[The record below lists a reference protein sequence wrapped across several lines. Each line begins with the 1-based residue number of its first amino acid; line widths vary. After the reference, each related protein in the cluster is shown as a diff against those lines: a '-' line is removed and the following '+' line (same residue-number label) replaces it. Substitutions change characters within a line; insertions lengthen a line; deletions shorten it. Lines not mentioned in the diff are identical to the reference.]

1 MSIVKMKRIR
11 LIALAQDRDALLS
24 SLLHVGCVEISEP
37 EEIPQGSDGNPLLHR
52 DAAGVAQAKAQL
64 TALQHALEV
73 LRKYAP
79 QKKGMFAPR
88 GTIGEKELLDEKA
101 MAAALSKAEAINEH
115 AKAIGQL
122 NTREA
127 RLHTEQLALQP
138 WSAYDLPLEDQGT
151 KNVSIL
157 LGTVPNAVD
166 FDAMAG
172 AVMESAD
179 TAWLK
184 LLSTDREQQ
193 YLEVLVHRSQEQ
205 TALEALRTYGFS
217 FTQLKEL
224 TGTVAENIRRLDQEL
239 SQVEQ
244 QRQQEQDAIRALGA
258 DSREVEVC
266 VDRVQQVLS
275 REDAKERLL
284 SGGAIFCLD
293 GWAPVPEVPALEKA
307 LKAFDCAYELTDP
320 TPEEYPKVPVK
331 LKNSVFSRCMNVV
344 TEMYSLPAY
353 DGTDPNP
360 LMAPFFILFFGI
372 MMADMAY
379 GLLMIFGALF
389 VLKKAKPREG
399 TRNFMELVF
408 WCGVSTTIIGA
419 MTGGFL
425 GDFIPQIIKI
435 VNPESTFEMPALFTP
450 LDDTV
455 AIMLGSLVLGA
466 IQVFTG
472 MAVSVVNKIRSGDFI
487 DALFDEITWWI
498 ILAGVALAIFG
509 IGTVA
514 GVPVPLTVGGLMLVF
529 GGTRKAKGF
538 GKVAS
543 LVGLVY
549 NGVTGF
555 FSDILSY
562 VRLMALML
570 SGSVI
575 ASVFNTLGAT
585 FGNVIL
591 FVIVALIGN
600 ALNLALNLLGCY
612 VHDLRLQCLE
622 FFNRFYKEGGKPY
635 KPLAIQTKYVDVIK
649 EEQ

>member
-11 LIALAQDRDALLS
+11 LIALSQDRDALLS

-52 DAAGVAQAKAQL
+52 DTAGVAQAKAQL

-88 GTIGEKELLDEKA
+88 GTIGEKELLDKEA
-101 MAAALSKAEAINEH
+101 MAVALSKAEAINEH

-151 KNVSIL
+151 KYVSIL

-172 AVMESAD
+172 AVMEGAD

-205 TALEALRTYGFS
+205 AALETLRTYGFS
-217 FTQLKEL
+217 FSQLKEL
-224 TGTVAENIRRLDQEL
+224 AGTVAENIRRLDQEL
-239 SQVEQ
+239 NQVEQ
-244 QRQQEQDAIRALGA
+244 QRHQEQDAIRALGA
-258 DSREVEVC
+258 DSKEVEIC

-307 LKAFDCAYELTDP
+307 LKSFDCAYELTDP
-320 TPEEYPKVPVK
+320 TPEEYPQVPVK

-372 MMADMAY
+372 MMADAAY

-389 VLKKAKPREG
+389 VLKKTRPREG

-408 WCGVSTTIIGA
+408 WCGVSTTIIGV

-435 VNPESTFEMPALFTP
+435 VNPESTFTMPALFTP

-455 AIMLGSLVLGA
+455 AIMLGSLVLGF
-466 IQVFTG
+466 IQVVTG
-472 MAVSVVNKIRSGDFI
+472 MTVSVVNKVRSGDFI

-498 ILAGVALAIFG
+498 ILAGVGLAIFG

-538 GKVAS
+538 GKVTS

-570 SGSVI
+570 SGSVV

>member
-11 LIALAQDRDALLS
+11 LIALAEDRDALLS

-37 EEIPQGSDGNPLLHR
+37 EIPQGEDGNPLLHR

-79 QKKGMFAPR
+79 RKKGMFAPR
-88 GTIGEKELLDEKA
+88 DTIREKELLDEKA
-101 MAAALSKAEAINEH
+101 MAAALSKVEAVNEH
-115 AKAIGQL
+115 AKAVGQL

-138 WSAYDLPLEDQGT
+138 WRAYDLPLEEDGT
-151 KNVSIL
+151 KTTSIL

-172 AVMESAD
+172 AVMESAE

-193 YLEVLVHRSQEQ
+193 YLEIIVHRSQEQ
-205 TALEALRTYGFS
+205 LALETLRTYGFS
-217 FTQLKEL
+217 FSQLKDL
-224 TGTVAENIRRLDQEL
+224 TGTVAENIHRLDEEIRQIG
-239 SQVEQ
+239 EQ
-244 QRQQEQDAIRALGA
+244 RRGEEEAIRTLGA
-258 DSREVEVC
+258 AWDELEVC
-266 VDRVQQVLS
+266 VDRVQQVLAK
-275 REDAKERLL
+275 EDAKERLL
-284 SGGAIFCLD
+284 TGGAIICLD
-293 GWAPVPEVPALEKA
+293 GWAEAPEVPALEKA
-307 LKAFDCAYELTDP
+307 LKNFDCAYELTDP
-320 TPEEYPKVPVK
+320 TPEEYPQVPVK

-372 MMADMAY
+372 MMADAAY

-408 WCGVSTTIIGA
+408 WCGVSTTIIGV

-425 GDFIPQIIKI
+425 GDFIPQLLKII
-435 VNPESTFEMPALFTP
+435 NPESTFEMPALFTP

-455 AIMLGSLVLGA
+455 AIMLGSLVLGF
-466 IQVFTG
+466 IQVITG

-509 IGTVA
+509 IGTVG
-514 GVPVPLTVGGLMLVF
+514 GVPIPLTVGGLMLVF

-549 NGVTGF
+549 NGVTGY

-591 FVIVALIGN
+591 FVIVSLIGN

>member
-115 AKAIGQL
+115 AKVIGQL
-122 NTREA
+122 NTRQA

-193 YLEVLVHRSQEQ
+193 YMEVLVHRSQEQ
-205 TALEALRTYGFS
+205 TALEVLRTYGFS
-217 FTQLKEL
+217 FSQLKEL

-239 SQVEQ
+239 SQAEQ

-258 DSREVEVC
+258 DSGEVEVC

-331 LKNSVFSRCMNVV
+331 LKNSVFSRCLNVV

-353 DGTDPNP
+353 DGTDSNP

-435 VNPESTFEMPALFTP
+435 VNPESTFTMPALFTP

-455 AIMLGSLVLGA
+455 AIMMGSLVLGA
-466 IQVFTG
+466 IEVFTG
-472 MAVSVVNKIRSGDFI
+472 MAVRVVNKIRSGDFI

-514 GVPVPLTVGGLMLVF
+514 AVPVPLTVGGLMLVF

>member
-11 LIALAQDRDALLS
+11 LIALSQDRDALLS

-52 DAAGVAQAKAQL
+52 DTAGVAQAKAQL

-88 GTIGEKELLDEKA
+88 GTIGEKELLDKEA
-101 MAAALSKAEAINEH
+101 MAVALSKAEAINEH

-151 KNVSIL
+151 KYVSIL

-172 AVMESAD
+172 AVMEGAD

-205 TALEALRTYGFS
+205 AALETLRTYGFS
-217 FTQLKEL
+217 FSQLKEL
-224 TGTVAENIRRLDQEL
+224 AGTVAENIRRLDQEL
-239 SQVEQ
+239 NQVEQ
-244 QRQQEQDAIRALGA
+244 QRRQEQDAIRALGA
-258 DSREVEVC
+258 DSKEVEIC

-307 LKAFDCAYELTDP
+307 LKSFDCAYELTDP
-320 TPEEYPKVPVK
+320 TPEEYPQVPVK

-372 MMADMAY
+372 MMADAAY

-389 VLKKAKPREG
+389 VLKKTRPREG

-408 WCGVSTTIIGA
+408 WCGVSTTIIGV

-435 VNPESTFEMPALFTP
+435 VNPESTFTMPALFTP

-455 AIMLGSLVLGA
+455 AIMLGSLVLGF
-466 IQVFTG
+466 IQVVTG
-472 MAVSVVNKIRSGDFI
+472 MTVSVVNKVRSGDFI

-498 ILAGVALAIFG
+498 ILAGVGLAIFG

-538 GKVAS
+538 GKVTS

-570 SGSVI
+570 SGSVV

>member
-11 LIALAQDRDALLS
+11 LIALAEDRDALLS

-37 EEIPQGSDGNPLLHR
+37 EIPQGEDGNPLLHR
-52 DAAGVAQAKAQL
+52 DAAGVAQARSQL

-79 QKKGMFAPR
+79 RKKGMFAPR
-88 GTIGEKELLDEKA
+88 DTIGERELLDGAA
-101 MAAALSKAEAINEH
+101 MAAALQKAEAVNEH
-115 AKAIGQL
+115 AKAVGQL

-151 KNVSIL
+151 KTAAIL

-172 AVMESAD
+172 AVMESAE

-193 YLEVLVHRSQEQ
+193 YLEVVVHRSQEAQ
-205 TALEALRTYGFS
+205 ALEVLRTYGFS
-217 FTQLKEL
+217 FSQLKEL
-224 TGTVAENIRRLDQEL
+224 TGTVAENIHRLDEEIRQIG
-239 SQVEQ
+239 EQ
-244 QRQQEQDAIRALGA
+244 RRGEEEAIRTLGA
-258 DSREVEVC
+258 AQNELEVC
-266 VDRVQQVLS
+266 LDRVQQVLAK
-275 REDAKERLL
+275 EAAKERLL
-284 SGGAIFCLD
+284 TGGAIICLD
-293 GWAPVPEVPALEKA
+293 GWAEAPEVPALEKA

-320 TPEEYPKVPVK
+320 TPEEYPEVPVK
-331 LKNSVFSRCMNVV
+331 LKNNIFSRCMNVV

-372 MMADMAY
+372 MMADAAY
-379 GLLMIFGALF
+379 GLLMMFGSLF

-408 WCGVSTTIIGA
+408 WCGVSTTIIGV

-425 GDFIPQIIKI
+425 GDFIPQLIKI
-435 VNPESTFEMPALFTP
+435 INPQSTFEMPALFTP

-455 AIMLGSLVLGA
+455 AIMLGSLVLGL
-466 IQVFTG
+466 IQVITG

-487 DALFDEITWWI
+487 DALFSEITWWI
-498 ILAGVALAIFG
+498 ILAGVPLAIFG

-514 GVPVPLTVGGLMLVF
+514 GVPIPLVVGGLMLVF
-529 GGTRKAKGF
+529 GGTRNAKGF

-549 NGVTGF
+549 NGVTGY

-591 FVIVALIGN
+591 FVIVSLIGN

-622 FFNRFYKEGGKPY
+622 FFGRFYKEGGKPY

>member
-52 DAAGVAQAKAQL
+52 NAAGVAQAKAQL

-115 AKAIGQL
+115 AKVIGQL
-122 NTREA
+122 NTRQA

-193 YLEVLVHRSQEQ
+193 YMEVLVHRSQEQ
-205 TALEALRTYGFS
+205 TALEVLRTYGFS
-217 FTQLKEL
+217 FSQLKEL
-224 TGTVAENIRRLDQEL
+224 TGTVTENIRRLDQEL
-239 SQVEQ
+239 SQAEQ

-258 DSREVEVC
+258 DSGEVEVC

-435 VNPESTFEMPALFTP
+435 VNPESTFTMPALFTP

-455 AIMLGSLVLGA
+455 AIMMGSLVLGA

>member
-115 AKAIGQL
+115 AKAIWQL
-122 NTREA
+122 NTRQA

-157 LGTVPNAVD
+157 LGTVPNDVD

-193 YLEVLVHRSQEQ
+193 YMEVLVHRSQEQ
-205 TALEALRTYGFS
+205 TALEVLRTYGFS
-217 FTQLKEL
+217 FSQLKEL

-244 QRQQEQDAIRALGA
+244 QRQQEQEAIRALGA
-258 DSREVEVC
+258 DSGEVEVC

-331 LKNSVFSRCMNVV
+331 LKNSIFSRCMNVV

>member
-11 LIALAQDRDALLS
+11 LIALAEDRDALLS

-37 EEIPQGSDGNPLLHR
+37 EIPQGEDGNPLLHR

-79 QKKGMFAPR
+79 RKKGMFAPR
-88 GTIGEKELLDEKA
+88 DTIREKELLDEKA
-101 MAAALSKAEAINEH
+101 MAAALSKAEAVNEH
-115 AKAIGQL
+115 AKAVGQL

-138 WSAYDLPLEDQGT
+138 WRAYDLPLEEDGT
-151 KNVSIL
+151 KTTAIL

-166 FDAMAG
+166 FEAMAG
-172 AVMESAD
+172 AVMESAE

-193 YLEVLVHRSQEQ
+193 YLEIIVHRSQEQ
-205 TALEALRTYGFS
+205 LALETLRTYGFS
-217 FTQLKEL
+217 FSQLKDL
-224 TGTVAENIRRLDQEL
+224 TGTVAENIHRLDEEIRQIG
-239 SQVEQ
+239 EQ
-244 QRQQEQDAIRALGA
+244 RRGEEEAIRTLGA
-258 DSREVEVC
+258 AWDELEVC
-266 VDRVQQVLS
+266 VDRVQQVLAK
-275 REDAKERLL
+275 EDAKERLL
-284 SGGAIFCLD
+284 TGGAIICLD
-293 GWAPVPEVPALEKA
+293 GWAEAPEVPALEKA
-307 LKAFDCAYELTDP
+307 LKNFDCAYELTDP
-320 TPEEYPKVPVK
+320 TPEEYPQVPVK

-372 MMADMAY
+372 MMADAAY

-408 WCGVSTTIIGA
+408 WCGVSTTIIGV

-425 GDFIPQIIKI
+425 GDFIPQLLKII
-435 VNPESTFEMPALFTP
+435 NPESTFEMPALFTP

-455 AIMLGSLVLGA
+455 AIMLGSLVLGF
-466 IQVFTG
+466 IQVITG

-509 IGTVA
+509 IGTVG
-514 GVPVPLTVGGLMLVF
+514 GVPIPLTVGGLMLVF

-549 NGVTGF
+549 NGVTGY

-591 FVIVALIGN
+591 FVIVSLIGN

-635 KPLAIQTKYVDVIK
+635 KPLAIQTKYVDVIM